1 MQTKPVIFF
10 DGLCNLCNGAVQFII
25 ERDQKNTF
33 HFASLQSEFAKAK
46 LVNFDIDP
54 TQLNSFI
61 LLENEAIYQRSTAAL
76 RVTKKL
82 KGLWPLLYVFIVV
95 PHFIRDG
102 VYNYIAKNRYKWFGK
117 KESCWLPTEELKN
130 RFYN

>member
-117 KESCWLPTEELKN
+117 KESCWLPNEELKN